1 MTRRPILSVICSSAP
16 DASFSN
22 PAIIGMSF
30 SFLFVCPI
38 FLFVCPIFQSRRYS
52 VNRPGNLGTVQGGR
66 EDDLTR
72 ITLSSPLP
80 GEPPAPAYLL
90 VVRQRPCGA
99 AAARRSNQDR

>member
-1 MTRRPILSVICSSAP
+1 MTRRPILSVICSSAT

-30 SFLFVCPI
+30 S

-90 VVRQRPCGA
+90 VVRQRPYGA